1 MPVPVKA
8 YVDFET
14 ASLAPI
20 RKIGARRYLLDPST
34 DILMMAWWI
43 RARNNRPQLWLPG
56 EPFPDGLLEHLEDG
70 GLLSGWKSIDFER
83 IAWEYLCVPRHEF
96 PRVPN
101 GIWRDSMHKAAASNL
116 PRSLDAA
123 ARSVGAAV
131 QKDKEGH
138 ALMLRI
144 TNKAKTPVIKPE
156 ELDRLG
162 EYCID
167 DVGAEATTDDGI
179 VEWPQMWPWSEM
191 PRVDREINDHG
202 VLLDIELVRGL
213 SKAADAELI
222 RLDAEMGK
230 ITGDPKL
237 KTSNVGGIKKW
248 LLAQGVQL
256 PVADE
261 VAKPPPPGEPEEHID
276 EDLEK
281 DEDGARDL
289 LPRYRMRK
297 SDIAD
302 LLAAKGLSESVRL
315 VLEMRAEA
323 AKASTKKLKSMLL
336 YADPDGRV
344 RACLVLAG
352 AQATLRWSSVGPQF
366 HNLPRDVI
374 PNDKK
379 DGFLLEGAILD
390 GRTGDVDLIRSFW
403 GPVLPFAAKMLR
415 RCLCAPVGHTLL
427 QGDFSQVEARITAWL
442 AGQWN
447 IVEAFARGDDVYKIT
462 AAPIFNMR
470 PEDIGDKSY
479 QRQIGKIARLG
490 LGYGGGV
497 NVFVI
502 MGLAYKIRM
511 TREEAAPIVRA
522 WRLDNA
528 ATVQYWRDLEAA
540 ILLAVQNPGF
550 EYRVGITGL
559 VSYFVMG
566 NCLYCRLPSGRFLRY
581 WAPAIQQSFWP
592 DGKPR
597 GLEVTYIRVKGSATY
612 RAKLYGGLAVE
623 NLAQAIAADLLAG
636 GLVRIADAGFKIVLH
651 VHDSIAAEIVEHEA
665 QAALPEFERLM
676 AWPEPWAG
684 GLPVSADCHIGSR
697 FG

>member
-1 MPVPVKA
+1 MLVPEKG

-14 ASLAPI
+14 ASEAPI
-20 RKIGARRYLLDPST
+20 RKVGARRYLLDPST
-34 DILMMAWWI
+34 DILMMAWWV
-43 RARNNRPQLWLPG
+43 RSQMHRPDLWWPG
-56 EPFPDGLLEHLEDG
+56 QPFPELLRWHLERG

-83 IAWEYLCVPRHEF
+83 VAWEYLCVPRHDF
-96 PRVPN
+96 PRVPH

-116 PRSLDAA
+116 PRSLDGA
-123 ARSVGAAV
+123 ARTVGAAV
-131 QKDKEGH
+131 QKDKAGH
-138 ALMLRI
+138 SLMIRI
-144 TNKAKTPVIKPE
+144 TNKNKTPVIKPE
-156 ELDRLG
+156 ELIRLG

-179 VEWPQMWPWSEM
+179 VEWPQMWPWNEM
-191 PRVDREINDHG
+191 PRVDREINDNG
-202 VLLDIELVRGL
+202 VLLDIALVRGL
-213 SKAADAELI
+213 EKAAEVELL
-222 RLDAEMGK
+222 RLDLEMAS
-230 ITGDPKL
+230 ITGVPGL
-237 KTSNVGGIKKW
+237 KTSNVGGIKAW
-248 LLAQGVQL
+248 LLGQGVPL
-256 PVADE
+256 PLADP
-261 VAKPPPPGEPEEHID
+261 VVKPPVEDEEHID

-281 DEDGARDL
+281 DEDGARDM

-302 LLAAKGLSESVRL
+302 LLATKGLSNSVRA

-323 AKASTKKLKSMLL
+323 AKASTKKLKAMLL

-344 RACLVLAG
+344 RGCLILGG
-352 AQATLRWSSVGPQF
+352 AQATLRWSSTGPQF

-379 DGFLLEGAILD
+379 NGFLLEGAIHD
-390 GRTGDVDLIRSFW
+390 GRTGDADFMRSMW

-415 RCLCAPVGHTLL
+415 RCICAPLGATLL

-442 AGQWN
+442 AGQYD

-470 PEDIGDKSY
+470 PEDIGDKSDE
-479 QRQIGKIARLG
+479 RQIGKIARLG

-502 MGLAYKIRM
+502 MGLAYAIRM
-511 TREEAAPIVRA
+511 TREEAAPIVKA
-522 WRLDNA
+522 WRLANA

-581 WAPAIQQSFWP
+581 WAPAIQRSFWP

-597 GLEVTYIRVKGSATY
+597 GLEVTYLRVKGAAVF
-612 RAKLYGGLAVE
+612 RAKLYGGLATE

-636 GLVRIADAGFKIVLH
+636 ALVRIANAGFKIVLH
-651 VHDSIAAEIVEHEA
+651 VHDSIAAEIAEHQA
-665 QAALPEFERLM
+665 QARLPEFSRLM
-676 AWPEPWAG
+676 SQPERWAV
-684 GLPVSADCHIGSR
+684 GLPIGADCHIGSR